1 MLFKGFHGKVVKRR
15 FFFKQV
21 IRLVVQASVEV
32 GQEVRV
38 YDFGRGLIIDNSA
51 QNISYSKSP
60 YSLKRVHNSRRY

>member
-32 GQEVRV
+32 GLGVRV